1 MYRYADASRC
11 SRRNFLCFEESCR
24 DLTQR
29 PVRVDEKCLWRE
41 FSVFPYDGIN
51 TPDTVSQQYPE
62 LTKLCLRYF
71 AQDKNTD
78 SFRKQQAVPRFFSFR
93 RFILENL
100 RFLYRRPFQQFF
112 PRADIRFVYFNKSV
126 DKYINLTNRLLRRFY
141 RGFSNDL
148 ENVRNSLLCVIILS
162 NNPCQKQRQEFSL
175 NFQKYSI

>member
-1 MYRYADASRC
+1 MSGKRESCMSCFRGNKMPGCLTLEIRFLYVSPRCIYDKYRSGRLC
-11 SRRNFLCFEESCR
+11 SFGESRRNFLCFEESCR

-100 RFLYRRPFQQFF
+100 RFLYRRPF
-112 PRADIRFVYFNKSV
+112 
-126 DKYINLTNRLLRRFY
+126 
-141 RGFSNDL
+141 
-148 ENVRNSLLCVIILS
+148 
-162 NNPCQKQRQEFSL
+162 
-175 NFQKYSI
+175 

>member
-1 MYRYADASRC
+1 MSGKRESCMSCFRGNKMPGCLTLEIRFLYVSPRCIYDNADAFRC

-100 RFLYRRPFQQFF
+100 RFLYRRPF
-112 PRADIRFVYFNKSV
+112 
-126 DKYINLTNRLLRRFY
+126 
-141 RGFSNDL
+141 
-148 ENVRNSLLCVIILS
+148 
-162 NNPCQKQRQEFSL
+162 
-175 NFQKYSI
+175 